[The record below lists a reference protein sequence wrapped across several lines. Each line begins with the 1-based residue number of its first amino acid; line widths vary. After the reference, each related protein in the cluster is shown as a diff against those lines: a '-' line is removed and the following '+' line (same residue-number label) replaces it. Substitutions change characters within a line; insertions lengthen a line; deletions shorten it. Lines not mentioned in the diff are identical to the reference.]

1 MKSVSAVF
9 LACGI
14 LVAQDERELE
24 TIVVNRINIAPP
36 RPSPERGQGVGI
48 VVGTLTAEGR
58 SFAGFGRTSLD
69 GDEKPNAQTI
79 FEIGSISKVFT
90 ALLLAD
96 MVERGKLNMD
106 DPVGKYLPETVT
118 VPAYDGKQ
126 ITLADLVTHTS
137 GLPLMPSNLG
147 ATSLDNPY
155 AAYSPARLYDFLS
168 GYTLKRARA
177 EHTSIRTSAEAC
189 SVTSWLAKLE

>member
-1 MKSVSAVF
+1 MKSVCAVF

-90 ALLLAD
+90 ALLSSD

-106 DPVGKYLPETVT
+106 DRVGKYLPETVT
-118 VPAYDGKQ
+118 
-126 ITLADLVTHTS
+126 DLRWETDHTGGS
-137 GLPLMPSNLG
+137 S
-147 ATSLDNPY
+147 
-155 AAYSPARLYDFLS
+155 
-168 GYTLKRARA
+168 
-177 EHTSIRTSAEAC
+177 HTYIRPPTNAFKPRGHEPR
-189 SVTSWLAKLE
+189 